1 MVELVIF
8 IYPKGEGVKVI
19 NSDVIV
25 CDEEEAVF
33 LNEGSICFKELYT
46 AVNFFLVSIPLD
58 QVK

>member
-8 IYPKGEGVKVI
+8 IYPKDVGIEVI

-33 LNEGSICFKELYT
+33 GDEGSICFKELDT
-46 AVNFFLVSIPLD
+46 AVNFFLVSISLD
-58 QVK
+58 QIK